1 MYKIFTDKET
11 KSERQVPT
19 LQTMEEKIQRI
30 NELYHKS
37 KKEGLNAEEQAEQKK
52 LRQEYLENVRNNLR
66 AQMNQIDVI
75 EPDGTVV
82 NLGEKHGK

>member
-1 MYKIFTDKET
+1 M
-11 KSERQVPT
+11 
-19 LQTMEEKIQRI
+19 QTMEEKIQRI

-37 KKEGLNAEEQAEQKK
+37 KKEGLNDEEQAEQKK
-52 LRQEYLENVRNNLR
+52 LRQEYLESVRNNLR

>member
-1 MYKIFTDKET
+1 
-11 KSERQVPT
+11 
-19 LQTMEEKIQRI
+19 MEEKIQRI

-37 KKEGLNAEEQAEQKK
+37 KKEGLNTEEQAEQKK
-52 LRQEYLENVRNNLR
+52 LRQEYLESVRNNLR